1 MNKKILLPLLLLVTL
16 LTGCWDVS
24 EPQRMYYIEGVGIDF
39 KDGQYEV
46 YMQIIDFTNI
56 AKSEQRNPEAVQAEV
71 GHAKGKTI
79 DEAIFKL
86 YRSIDQ
92 KVFWGH
98 ITYLIF
104 SENALKKENVNQM
117 IDSFLR
123 HKDTRYTIWVYC
135 TQDSIEDILLTTPII
150 NKAITL
156 SKLGNPLNSYEQ
168 ESLVEPINLR
178 RLIIGLNEPSHE
190 VKIPLINLNK
200 DWETSKK
207 KSEATELT
215 GVGVISKDAFKGY
228 IQGDQI
234 MGIQWMSDET
244 VRGDLTIK
252 LDEGDNDYLTI
263 SLKKI
268 HVKINPIVTNKDNVK
283 FNINIKFD
291 VTIDGIQGKIT
302 DQEIRKAVIDQVQKD
317 VKSTYEEALKKD
329 MDIYRLSEKLY
340 RKNVKVW
347 KKLETNGKIN
357 LTEDSIDTIEVNV
370 NKINP
375 GRKKFIETIEQ

>member
-329 MDIYRLSEKLY
+329 MDIYRLSEELY

>member
-190 VKIPLINLNK
+190 VKIPLITLNK

-329 MDIYRLSEKLY
+329 MDIYRLSEELY

>member
-16 LTGCWDVS
+16 LTGCWDVF

-329 MDIYRLSEKLY
+329 MDIYRLSEELY

>member
-16 LTGCWDVS
+16 LSGCWDVS
-24 EPQRMYYIEGVGIDF
+24 EPQRMYYIEGIGIDF

-56 AKSEQRNPEAVQAEV
+56 AKSEQRNPEAEQAEV

-79 DEAIFKL
+79 DEAIFKI

-98 ITYLIF
+98 MTYLIF
-104 SENALKKENVNQM
+104 SEDALKKENPNQM

-168 ESLVEPINLR
+168 ESLIEPVNLR

-190 VKIPLINLNK
+190 VSIPLIALNK
-200 DWETSKK
+200 DWKKSKET
-207 KSEATELT
+207 SEATEIT
-215 GVGVISKDAFKGY
+215 GVGVISKNEFKGY
-228 IQGDQI
+228 IQGDQVH
-234 MGIQWMSDET
+234 GIQWMSDET
-244 VRGDLTIK
+244 IRGDMTIE
-252 LDEGDNDYLTI
+252 LGEDDNNYLTI
-263 SLKKI
+263 TLKKI
-268 HVKINPIVTNKDNVK
+268 HVIIDPIVTNKDDVK

-302 DQEIRKAVIDQVQKD
+302 DQEIREAVINQVQKD
-317 VKSTYEEALKKD
+317 IKSTYEEALKKD
-329 MDIYRLSEKLY
+329 IDIYRLSEVLY
-340 RKNVKVW
+340 RKNVKNW
-347 KKLETNGKIN
+347 RKIETNGKID
-357 LTEDSIDTIEVNV
+357 LTEDSISNIEVNV

>member
-16 LTGCWDVS
+16 LSGCWDVS

-56 AKSEQRNPEAVQAEV
+56 AKSDQRNPEAVQAEV

-86 YRSIDQ
+86 YQSIDQ

-104 SENALKKENVNQM
+104 SENALKKEKPNQM

-190 VKIPLINLNK
+190 VKIPLITLNK

-244 VRGDLTIK
+244 IRGDLTIK
-252 LDEGDNDYLTI
+252 LDEGDNNYLTI

-268 HVKINPIVTNKDNVK
+268 HVKINPIVKNKDNVK

-291 VTIDGIQGKIT
+291 VTIDGIQGKVT
-302 DQEIRKAVIDQVQKD
+302 DQEIREAVIDQVKKD

-329 MDIYRLSEKLY
+329 MDIYRLSEELY
-340 RKNVKVW
+340 RQNVKVW
-347 KKLETNGKIN
+347 KKLETNGKII